1 MPLLTKN
8 EITVTDEA
16 RDYLERV
23 LGGKPAVALNILSGH
38 GCGGNEYDLRPLDD
52 APEAGAAEFILQAS
66 DKLAVVVK
74 PADFMK
80 LFGAR
85 IDFITDTLGNQRID
99 IQNPN
104 EKGRCGCG
112 LSVEL

>member
-16 RDYLERV
+16 REYLERV
-23 LGGKPAVALNILSGH
+23 LNGKPAVALNILSGH
-38 GCGGNEYDLRPLDD
+38 GCGGNEYDLKPLD
-52 APEAGAAEFILQAS
+52 AVPEAGATEFVLQVS

-74 PADFMK
+74 PTDFMK
-80 LFGAR
+80 LFGTC
-85 IDFITDTLGNQRID
+85 IDFITDTLGNQRIEVR
-99 IQNPN
+99 NPN